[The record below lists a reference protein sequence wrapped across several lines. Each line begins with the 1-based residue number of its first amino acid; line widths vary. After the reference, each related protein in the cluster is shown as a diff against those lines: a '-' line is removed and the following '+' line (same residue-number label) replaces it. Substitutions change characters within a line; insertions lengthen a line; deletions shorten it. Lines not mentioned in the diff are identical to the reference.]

1 MDRPHQHYGAFQ
13 IKNTPSAA
21 SPPKKRAAEEQPF
34 LTFAKKMIENALS
47 SVYITAT
54 GANIMQDITSSI
66 YNFEKLR
73 QAGYLYVDKT
83 EYIWKLINPSG
94 ESYFL
99 SRPRRFGKSLTISTL
114 KAVFEGKKELF
125 KGLALYDKPYDWKE
139 FPIIHLD
146 WNGWA
151 VDTVEDL
158 LQSMK
163 DMINSAAR
171 KYDLQLS
178 GENPQMLFRELIEK
192 LSQKEKVVLL
202 IDEYDKPILNN
213 ISKPWSKKVLEV
225 LKGFYSVVK
234 ACESQE
240 RFVFITGVSKFCHVS
255 LFSDLNNL
263 TDITMDA
270 RFAAMLGYTQEELE
284 DNFGSKISALAG
296 ERDIVSFKEKIKQ
309 WYNGYRFEENA
320 KTVYNPVSLAKFF
333 ENGGKFDN
341 YWFSTGT
348 PSFLMELAKR
358 KEFDFESALK
368 EAVPQ
373 VAFSAFEI
381 DDIDPLTL
389 LLQTGYITI
398 KGTEERF
405 DQTWYFLDFPN
416 REVAGAFSTYILSS
430 YAGKTQTAAA
440 QFTAEMATALLKK
453 DLKRLRKVM
462 EVFFAGI
469 PYTAHKKN
477 ESTFQT
483 IFFSIFRL
491 LGLYVEAESATN
503 DGRIDAVVRTE
514 DAVFIFEFKL
524 DNDPT
529 ALAQIKEKEYFKKYL
544 LDRREIYIVGVNF
557 DSEKGNLIG
566 WEEEKLEK

>member
-1 MDRPHQHYGAFQ
+1 M
-13 IKNTPSAA
+13 
-21 SPPKKRAAEEQPF
+21 
-34 LTFAKKMIENALS
+34 TFEITSFTKKMIENALS

-213 ISKPWSKKVLEV
+213 ISKPWSKKVLEA

-296 ERDIVSFKEKIKQ
+296 ERDIVSFKEKIKH
-309 WYNGYRFEENA
+309 WYNGYRFHKDSA
-320 KTVYNPVSLAKFF
+320 TVYNPVSLAKFF
-333 ENGGKFDN
+333 ESGGEFNN

-416 REVAGAFSTYILSS
+416 REVAGAFSTYILNS

-503 DGRIDAVVRTE
+503 DGRIDAVVRTG